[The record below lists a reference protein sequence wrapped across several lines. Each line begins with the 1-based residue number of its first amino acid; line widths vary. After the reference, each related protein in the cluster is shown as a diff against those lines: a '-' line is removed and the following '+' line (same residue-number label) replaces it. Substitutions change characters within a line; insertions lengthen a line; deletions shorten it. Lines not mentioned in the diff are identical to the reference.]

1 MLCCSCQKWK
11 KKRFDVTFIINVF
24 IGIGDDGAAT
34 DDDNE
39 TDLCHCLLFHCA
51 ILQCLA
57 GCECAVSGLAFDESI
72 FIFHE
77 TNTSV
82 PLSTLINHLEQWQNH
97 QLHFEFSSG
106 GSVFI
111 QKTIRENVT
120 KRSTQIMHNPQSIF
134 LHLMS
139 CQS

>member
-1 MLCCSCQKWK
+1 MLPLLLMFLLGLEMMGQPLM
-11 KKRFDVTFIINVF
+11 T
-24 IGIGDDGAAT
+24 T
-34 DDDNE
+34 DE
-39 TDLCHCLLFHCA
+39 TDLCHCLFFHCA

-82 PLSTLINHLEQWQNH
+82 PLSTLINHLEQWQNR